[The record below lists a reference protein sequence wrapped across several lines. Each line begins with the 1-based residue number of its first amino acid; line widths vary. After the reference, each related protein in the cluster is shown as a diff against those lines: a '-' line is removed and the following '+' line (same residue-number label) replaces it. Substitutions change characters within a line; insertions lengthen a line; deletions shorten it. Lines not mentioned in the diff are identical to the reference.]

1 MSGDCKMVGEG
12 SLAMLKGKPWHAFIE
27 LTSNRSIFDTEE
39 EESDEATYAVG
50 GEHGQR
56 STQGSA
62 ITGQPSHHPQKQP
75 SFPGSSILAG
85 SATDRGS
92 IPSRPRGSV
101 MRLDRADMGLYGIC
115 PETDPFYAVICDICE
130 SVVKPQGLQKHMS
143 NRHHSHYH
151 HAAKLNANGNTSSS
165 TAGSGALNSVGST
178 VTTGSVGNGNL
189 AATSAGSGNRS
200 IANDQQLLTGT
211 AYVSSGEK
219 TDYRSSS
226 AAETLSRTD
235 ASKLSSSSSSSL
247 SLSVAS
253 SFSGPG
259 SAVSTSSSGRS
270 GHQGESD
277 AGGANLESGSLA
289 VPQSV
294 KVRSSGS
301 GKTKSKNAKST
312 HSSKSSSGTT
322 GYGSS
327 GTLSSSFAKATIAA
341 PTTDGG
347 STMSIP
353 LADFGGAIGS
363 GGVPVVLMSN
373 CSVVPD
379 KKATFP
385 IASDGSSGASTK
397 SLSTKRA
404 SKQTSSSSS
413 SSSPSSSSSSSS
425 SYSSSN
431 SSNSTSSSS
440 HSSSSSSSSNSFSSS
455 NTAAQHKFSGEKKSE
470 RSRDFDPDRHC
481 GVATPD
487 GKRHCTKPLTSC
499 KSHSLSQRRAV
510 TGRSKHLDKLIA
522 ELRTPGV
529 AKELENTSGSSGVF
543 LEAIESS
550 SNSSTSFDAA
560 DRRMAATGSG
570 SGGTGVGSGDTTVR
584 SKTPSTVSA
593 TDSSAHGGRTS
604 SDGMVKLL
612 HAPSHR
618 SASPA
623 SHKTGTSSEGKS
635 ERSKHKQ
642 SSRSSHVGSTTAGGT
657 TGQSHGTNKSSSH
670 HRSGSSSTKHG
681 GQTRD
686 SSSSSAAVTTAA
698 PITHQPP
705 PPIVV
710 TSQASQQAML
720 QSSGSQ
726 QHQQLLQQPASIAP
740 QQSLLLTNAPTEML
754 AQHYA
759 LGESSNTVLT
769 DHTTIMMDPGSNLL
783 KLAVSPG
790 ALQSTVETGEGS
802 HQQPYTASSAANVN
816 MMQDQL
822 TVTLPLSVINSMNL
836 SGTSLVN
843 MAHGCGDGSL
853 PPNASSGVLP
863 NTGPTGTTLLAT
875 GVDAVEPQHTAEAFI
890 PAELIEQLPLVAANG
905 TDPNTAYRLAAAGN
919 AGTGMSG
926 TTITTGG
933 VSVDDGG
940 LADLAT
946 LPNFNEQINYT
957 LQTVLAQNLQSAEG
971 TAELVDSIDDI
982 VPTISLLPS
991 AANPLVIPQLQG
1003 ELGDSIILTPTQL
1016 TTLSQSLVDQHFID
1030 NMTLKSAEMEIG
1042 LTVNGPVDIPSKLML
1057 LRKVDE
1063 EFIRERQQQQQ
1074 SALPYQARAGQM
1086 LDDMRGIRMWYS
1098 ALPKPL
1104 HVNTFQLR
1112 RLAGGFV
1119 MNRKLLALRKNLLTE
1134 ASLLG
1139 AGVTGTG
1146 STGSNQQQNNS
1157 PGATVVGRSASASGD
1172 ILLSSLSSIG
1182 KSKLGGMGEG
1192 SGVVGGA
1199 GGGTNG
1205 TVAGINV
1212 GSPMMGS
1219 PTGSGGGI
1227 GIRSGNTAPVN
1238 RGQRRM
1244 LIAHPRTGPFAG
1256 ERSEKP
1262 SCLLSNTYFRNLIT
1276 SMQQQQQPSATNAKE
1291 GMTLVDSNSLDR
1303 LHSLKRGA
1311 SSLTTLSNKRL
1322 KIINNLHNSTAPPQM
1337 LLQGSSC
1344 KMKPKVL

>member
-1 MSGDCKMVGEG
+1 MSGDCKMVGEE
-12 SLAMLKGKPWHAFIE
+12 SLAMLKGKPWHTFIE
-27 LTSNRSIFDTEE
+27 LSGNRSIFDKEDD
-39 EESDEATYAVG
+39 SGEAISFG

-56 STQGSA
+56 SAQGSA
-62 ITGQPSHHPQKQP
+62 ITGQQSHHPQKQS
-75 SFPGSSILAG
+75 SFPGSTILAG
-85 SATDRGS
+85 SGTDWGS
-92 IPSRPRGSV
+92 IQSRPRGSV

-165 TAGSGALNSVGST
+165 TTASGALSSGST
-178 VTTGSVGNGNL
+178 ATLGSAGNGN
-189 AATSAGSGNRS
+189 ATATSAGSGNRS
-200 IANDQQLLTGT
+200 IVNDQQLLSGT
-211 AYVSSGEK
+211 SYVSSGDK

-226 AAETLSRTD
+226 AAESVSRTD
-235 ASKLSSSSSSSL
+235 ASKLSSSSSSS
-247 SLSVAS
+247 SASS
-253 SFSGPG
+253 SFSGPTAG
-259 SAVSTSSSGRS
+259 ISSSGRS
-270 GHQGESD
+270 GESD
-277 AGGANLESGSLA
+277 ASGTNLDSGLLA
-289 VPQSV
+289 VPQPA

-312 HSSKSSSGTT
+312 HSSKSSSGSAS
-322 GYGSS
+322 YAPSA
-327 GTLSSSFAKATIAA
+327 TLSSSFAKASIAA
-341 PTTDGG
+341 PSSDGG
-347 STMSIP
+347 NTINIP
-353 LADFGGAIGS
+353 LADFGGAIGG

-385 IASDGSSGASTK
+385 IASDGSSGVTTK

-440 HSSSSSSSSNSFSSS
+440 SHSSSSSSSNSFSSG
-455 NTAAQHKFSGEKKSE
+455 NAAGQHKFSSEKKSE

-499 KSHSLSQRRAV
+499 KAHSLSQRRAV
-510 TGRSKHLDKLIA
+510 SGRSKHLDKLIA

-529 AKELENTSGSSGVF
+529 SKEQENISGSSGVF

-550 SNSSTSFDAA
+550 SNSSTSFDAT
-560 DRRMAATGSG
+560 DRRTVATGS
-570 SGGTGVGSGDTTVR
+570 SNGGTGVGSGETIVR
-584 SKTPSTVSA
+584 SKTPSTVSV
-593 TDSSAHGGRTS
+593 TDSSAHAGRTS
-604 SDGMVKLL
+604 TESMAKLL
-612 HAPSHR
+612 HAPGHR

-623 SHKTGTSSEGKS
+623 SHKTGTSGEGKS

-642 SSRSSHVGSTTAGGT
+642 SSRSSHGGTDRGGSTAGT
-657 TGQSHGTNKSSSH
+657 TGQSHSTNKSSSH
-670 HRSGSSSTKHG
+670 HRSGSSSSKHG

-686 SSSSSAAVTTAA
+686 SSSSNVTTVTTAA
-698 PITHQPP
+698 TIVSQPAP

-710 TSQASQQAML
+710 TSQASQQAI
-720 QSSGSQ
+720 
-726 QHQQLLQQPASIAP
+726 QHQQLLQQPTALP
-740 QQSLLLTNAPTEML
+740 QQQSLLLANAPTEML
-754 AQHYA
+754 TQHYA
-759 LGESSNTVLT
+759 LGESANTVLT
-769 DHTTIMMDPGSNLL
+769 DHTATIMMDPGSNLL

-790 ALQSTVETGEGS
+790 SLQSTVETGDGT
-802 HQQPYTASSAANVN
+802 HQQYSTSTAANVN

-836 SGTSLVN
+836 SGTNLVN

-853 PPNASSGVLP
+853 APNASSGVLP
-863 NTGPTGTTLLAT
+863 NTGPTGTTLLTTA
-875 GVDAVEPQHTAEAFI
+875 VDTVETQHTAEAFI
-890 PAELIEQLPLVAANG
+890 PAELIEQLPLVATNG
-905 TDPNTAYRLAAAGN
+905 TDPNTAYRLAATGN
-919 AGTGMSG
+919 AGTGMG
-926 TTITTGG
+926 GATITTGG
-933 VSVDDGG
+933 VTVDDGG

-957 LQTVLAQNLQSAEG
+957 LQTVLAQNLQSAEA

-1139 AGVTGTG
+1139 AGVTGSG
-1146 STGSNQQQNNS
+1146 SAGGNQQQNNS
-1157 PGATVVGRSASASGD
+1157 PSTAAAGRSASGSGD

-1182 KSKLGGMGEG
+1182 KSKLGGIGEG
-1192 SGVVGGA
+1192 TGSVVGA

-1212 GSPMMGS
+1212 VSPMMGS

-1244 LIAHPRTGPFAG
+1244 LIAQPRTNPFAG

-1276 SMQQQQQPSATNAKE
+1276 SMQQQQQPSASNAKE
-1291 GMTLVDSNSLDR
+1291 GMTLVDNNSIDR
-1303 LHSLKRGA
+1303 LHSLKRSA
-1311 SSLTTLSNKRL
+1311 STLTTLSNKRL

>member
-1 MSGDCKMVGEG
+1 MASGDCKMVGEG
-12 SLAMLKGKPWHAFIE
+12 SLAMLKGKPWHAFLE
-27 LTSNRSIFDTEE
+27 SSGNRSIFDVEE
-39 EESDEATYAVG
+39 EDSAEAILVG

-56 STQGSA
+56 SAQGCA
-62 ITGQPSHHPQKQP
+62 VTGQQSHHSQKQQP
-75 SFPGSSILAG
+75 FPGSTVLAG
-85 SATDRGS
+85 SATDRGT
-92 IPSRPRGSV
+92 IQSRPRGSV

-115 PETDPFYAVICDICE
+115 PETDPFYAVICDICK

-165 TAGSGALNSVGST
+165 TAASGALNTGST
-178 VTTGSVGNGNL
+178 VTAGNGN
-189 AATSAGSGNRS
+189 ATATSTGSGNRS

-211 AYVSSGEK
+211 VYVPSGEK

-226 AAETLSRTD
+226 AAETVSRTD

-247 SLSVAS
+247 SSSTSS
-253 SFSGPG
+253 SFSGPTAG
-259 SAVSTSSSGRS
+259 TSSSGRS

-277 AGGANLESGSLA
+277 AGGANLEPGSLA
-289 VPQSV
+289 VPQPA

-312 HSSKSSSGTT
+312 HSSKSSSGTS

-327 GTLSSSFAKATIAA
+327 GTLSSSFAKASIVA
-341 PTTDGG
+341 DGG
-347 STMSIP
+347 STMNIP

-363 GGVPVVLMSN
+363 GGVPVVLMNN

-385 IASDGSSGASTK
+385 IASDGSTGASTK

-440 HSSSSSSSSNSFSSS
+440 HSSSSSSSNSFSS
-455 NTAAQHKFSGEKKSE
+455 NNAAAQHKFSSEKKSE

-481 GVATPD
+481 GVAMPD
-487 GKRHCTKPLTSC
+487 GKRHCTKPLSSC

-510 TGRSKHLDKLIA
+510 SGRSKHLDKLIA

-529 AKELENTSGSSGVF
+529 SKELENTSGLSGVF
-543 LEAIESS
+543 LEVIESS

-560 DRRMAATGSG
+560 DRRMAATGTS
-570 SGGTGVGSGDTTVR
+570 SGGTGGGSGETVVR
-584 SKTPSTVSA
+584 SKTPSTVSG

-604 SDGMVKLL
+604 TDGIVKLL
-612 HAPSHR
+612 HAPGHR
-618 SASPA
+618 SGSPA
-623 SHKTGTSSEGKS
+623 SHKTSTSSDGKS

-642 SSRSSHVGSTTAGGT
+642 SSRSSHGGIDRGGSTTGT
-657 TGQSHGTNKSSSH
+657 TGQSHSTNKSSSH

-681 GQTRD
+681 GPTRD

-698 PITHQPP
+698 TITPQQP

-710 TSQASQQAML
+710 TSQASQPAML
-720 QSSGSQ
+720 QSTGQ
-726 QHQQLLQQPASIAP
+726 QHQQLLQQPTAMP
-740 QQSLLLTNAPTEML
+740 QQQSLLLANAPTEML
-754 AQHYA
+754 AQHYT
-759 LGESSNTVLT
+759 LGDSSNAVLT

-790 ALQSTVETGEGS
+790 SLQSTVETGDGS
-802 HQQPYTASSAANVN
+802 HQQYTASSTANVS

-853 PPNASSGVLP
+853 AQNASSGALP
-863 NTGPTGTTLLAT
+863 NSGPTGATLLTT
-875 GVDAVEPQHTAEAFI
+875 GVETVEQQHTAEAFI

-905 TDPNTAYRLAAAGN
+905 TDPNTAYRLAATGN
-919 AGTGMSG
+919 AGTGIGG

-933 VSVDDGG
+933 VTVDDGG
-940 LADLAT
+940 LAELAA

-957 LQTVLAQNLQSAEG
+957 LQTVLAQNLQNAEG

-1063 EFIRERQQQQQ
+1063 EFVRERQQQQQ

-1086 LDDMRGIRMWYS
+1086 LDDMRGVRMWYS

-1146 STGSNQQQNNS
+1146 TTGGNQQQNS
-1157 PGATVVGRSASASGD
+1157 PGATVVGRSASGSGD

-1192 SGVVGGA
+1192 SPGIIGA

-1244 LIAHPRTGPFAG
+1244 LIAQPRSGPFAG

-1276 SMQQQQQPSATNAKE
+1276 SMQQQQQPTASNAKD
-1291 GMTLVDSNSLDR
+1291 GMTLAADTNSIDR

>member
-1 MSGDCKMVGEG
+1 MSGDCKMIGEG
-12 SLAMLKGKPWHAFIE
+12 SLATLKGKPWHAFIE
-27 LTSNRSIFDTEE
+27 SSGNRSIFDTE
-39 EESDEATYAVG
+39 DDDCGEAISIV

-56 STQGSA
+56 LAQGIA
-62 ITGQPSHHPQKQP
+62 ITGQQSHHPQKQQ
-75 SFPGSSILAG
+75 SLPGSSGILAG
-85 SATDRGS
+85 SATDRGT
-92 IPSRPRGSV
+92 IQSRPRGSV

-165 TAGSGALNSVGST
+165 TTASGALASGST
-178 VTTGSVGNGNL
+178 VTAGSAGNGN
-189 AATSAGSGNRS
+189 ANAGSAGSGNRS

-211 AYVSSGEK
+211 VYVSSGEK
-219 TDYRSSS
+219 TDYRSNS
-226 AAETLSRTD
+226 AAETISRTD
-235 ASKLSSSSSSSL
+235 ASKLSSSLSSSSG
-247 SLSVAS
+247 SS
-253 SFSGPG
+253 SFSGPTAG
-259 SAVSTSSSGRS
+259 TSSTGRF
-270 GHQGESD
+270 GRQEESD
-277 AGGANLESGSLA
+277 AGGANLEPGSLA
-289 VPQSV
+289 VPQPA

-312 HSSKSSSGTT
+312 HSSKSSSGTA
-322 GYGSS
+322 GYASS
-327 GTLSSSFAKATIAA
+327 GTLSSSFAKASIVAPASDGVSTIN
-341 PTTDGG
+341 
-347 STMSIP
+347 IP

-363 GGVPVVLMSN
+363 SGVPVVLMSN

-385 IASDGSSGASTK
+385 IASDGSTGTSTK

-440 HSSSSSSSSNSFSSS
+440 HSSSSSSSNSFSSS
-455 NTAAQHKFSGEKKSE
+455 NAAAQHKFSSEKKSE

-510 TGRSKHLDKLIA
+510 SGRSKHLDKLIA

-529 AKELENTSGSSGVF
+529 SKELENTSGSSGVF
-543 LEAIESS
+543 LEVIESS

-560 DRRMAATGSG
+560 DRRMAASG
-570 SGGTGVGSGDTTVR
+570 SSSAGTGGTGGGETVVR
-584 SKTPSTVSA
+584 SKTPSTVSS

-604 SDGMVKLL
+604 TDGMAKLL
-612 HAPSHR
+612 HAPGHR
-618 SASPA
+618 SGSPA
-623 SHKTGTSSEGKS
+623 SHKTGTSGEGKS

-642 SSRSSHVGSTTAGGT
+642 SSRSSHGGTDRGGSTTGSS
-657 TGQSHGTNKSSSH
+657 GQSHSTNKSSSH
-670 HRSGSSSTKHG
+670 HRSGSSTKHG
-681 GQTRD
+681 APTRD
-686 SSSSSAAVTTAA
+686 SSSGSGVAVTTTATIA
-698 PITHQPP
+698 PQQPP
-705 PPIVV
+705 PTMV

-720 QSSGSQ
+720 QSTGQ
-726 QHQQLLQQPASIAP
+726 QHQQLLQQPP
-740 QQSLLLTNAPTEML
+740 TVMPQQQSLLLANAPTEML

-759 LGESSNTVLT
+759 LGESTNTVLA

-790 ALQSTVETGEGS
+790 TVETGDGS
-802 HQQPYTASSAANVN
+802 HQQYTASGGANVN

-853 PPNASSGVLP
+853 APNASSGVHP
-863 NTGPTGTTLLAT
+863 NAGPTATTLLTT
-875 GVDAVEPQHTAEAFI
+875 GVDTVEPQHTAEAFI

-905 TDPNTAYRLAAAGN
+905 TDPNTAYRLAATGN
-919 AGTGMSG
+919 AGTGMGG
-926 TTITTGG
+926 TTITAGG
-933 VSVDDGG
+933 VTVDDGG

-1063 EFIRERQQQQQ
+1063 EFVRERQQQQQ

-1098 ALPKPL
+1098 GLPKPL

-1139 AGVTGTG
+1139 AGVTGAG
-1146 STGSNQQQNNS
+1146 STGANQQQNNS
-1157 PGATVVGRSASASGD
+1157 PGATVVGRSASGSGD

-1182 KSKLGGMGEG
+1182 KSKLGGIGEG
-1192 SGVVGGA
+1192 AAGVVGAGA
-1199 GGGTNG
+1199 GTNG
-1205 TVAGINV
+1205 TVGGIGV

-1238 RGQRRM
+1238 RAQRRM
-1244 LIAHPRTGPFAG
+1244 LIAQPRSGAFAG
-1256 ERSEKP
+1256 ERAEKP

-1276 SMQQQQQPSATNAKE
+1276 SMQQQQQPVANNAKE
-1291 GMTLVDSNSLDR
+1291 GMTLPADTNSIDR
-1303 LHSLKRGA
+1303 LHSLKRSA

-1322 KIINNLHNSTAPPQM
+1322 KIINNLHTSTAPPQM